1 MKKKVAKVKP
11 KKSVKNSVGRPAVEI
26 KKKPFQVMLD
36 PRYLDLF
43 RKTAEANNLQP
54 QELAR
59 FALISVV
66 PDPYNPWSGKPSDSM
81 KSLLKIKIK

>member
-1 MKKKVAKVKP
+1 MKKKISKSKP
-11 KKSVKNSVGRPAVEI
+11 KKKIKNSVGRPSIEI

-36 PRYLDLF
+36 PRYIELF
-43 RKTAEANNLQP
+43 RETAEANNVQP

-66 PDPYNPWSGKPSDSM
+66 KDPFNPWSGKPPEAV
-81 KSLLKIKIK
+81 KNILKIPHK